1 MLSNPSL
8 LVIDARI
15 TEQNKED
22 DRFFKES
29 AEIISRMCLNIL
41 NIINKEDLVKENE
54 FPVKEVVTTIN
65 SNLNVQAN
73 NIGKSVYTVDE
84 IKEILGVG
92 INQTYQLVNSGYFPV
107 KKIGRKNLIS
117 VASFHDWLDQQN

>member
-41 NIINKEDLVKENE
+41 NIINKEDLVKGNE

-65 SNLNVQAN
+65 SNLN
-73 NIGKSVYTVDE
+73 I
-84 IKEILGVG
+84 
-92 INQTYQLVNSGYFPV
+92 
-107 KKIGRKNLIS
+107 
-117 VASFHDWLDQQN
+117 